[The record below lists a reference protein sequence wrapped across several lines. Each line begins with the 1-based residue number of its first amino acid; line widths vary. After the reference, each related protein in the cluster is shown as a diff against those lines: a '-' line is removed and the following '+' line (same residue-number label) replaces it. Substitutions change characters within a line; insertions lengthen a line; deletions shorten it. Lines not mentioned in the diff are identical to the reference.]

1 MYPEAAENLAVGE
14 MVAGAGAAESCE
26 QGCGYK
32 EDFLAAVQNV
42 WGLVKYSCVYDC
54 FFVFADKVVYPFCDD
69 WVDY

>member
-1 MYPEAAENLAVGE
+1 

-54 FFVFADKVVYPFCDD
+54 LFVFIDKVV
-69 WVDY
+69 